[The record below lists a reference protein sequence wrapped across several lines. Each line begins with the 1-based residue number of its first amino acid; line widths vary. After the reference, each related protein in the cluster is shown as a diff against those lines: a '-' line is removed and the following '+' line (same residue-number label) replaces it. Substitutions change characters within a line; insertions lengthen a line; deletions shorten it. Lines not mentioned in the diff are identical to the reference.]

1 MISKLTGT
9 VTPVLGIVRSLSVVM
24 SKPVHHAF
32 RVVAVLPQFGPTFVI
47 VWRRTSPESSGSVTP
62 RTHGAHASRATATC
76 LNEGNMVKDKDKGWV
91 LEKKILQKN
100 VVKAGSHKPESLAV
114 DVECNLLGHRALL
127 IRKVFK
133 TRSSSCDRLAEAQR
147 ATDFARVP
155 FLLPWTSWLD
165 HDGLWKGCVRR

>member
-1 MISKLTGT
+1 MINVHCLELAPSGLQAVREIWNVYCSYLSVRSSILIMSKLAGT
-9 VTPVLGIVRSLSVVM
+9 VTPVLGMVRSLSVVI

-76 LNEGNMVKDKDKGWV
+76 LNEGNMVKGKDKGWV

-100 VVKAGSHKPESLAV
+100 VVKSWIPQARK
-114 DVECNLLGHRALL
+114 LG
-127 IRKVFK
+127 
-133 TRSSSCDRLAEAQR
+133 C
-147 ATDFARVP
+147 
-155 FLLPWTSWLD
+155 
-165 HDGLWKGCVRR
+165 